1 MKHLERRC
9 IGKQNKGVIM
19 TELYFRSD
27 LDLKFPVKEVYN
39 LNGKKVGK
47 KTCYKCNGTG
57 YIPHLANV
65 DEGRCW
71 NCNKRGY
78 EIFRVYSKSEMQ
90 SVIKSKNK
98 KDLEKRNAWALTREI
113 IAIQK
118 MKHNHKAYLKNV
130 AYKTQKIKAKYQSEY
145 VGQVGEKLEKSL
157 TLDWCIRKE
166 GNYGYY
172 FIKQLHDEDGNI
184 YSHMGSS
191 ITDKDYNLIPKGTTF
206 TLKFTVKEH
215 SEYNG
220 IKQTKIKNPKLG
232 KE

>member
-1 MKHLERRC
+1 MIKVCHLMKHLERRC

-90 SVIKSKNK
+90 SVIKSKIK
-98 KDLEKRNAWALTREI
+98 KI
-113 IAIQK
+113 
-118 MKHNHKAYLKNV
+118 
-130 AYKTQKIKAKYQSEY
+130 
-145 VGQVGEKLEKSL
+145 
-157 TLDWCIRKE
+157 
-166 GNYGYY
+166 
-172 FIKQLHDEDGNI
+172 
-184 YSHMGSS
+184 
-191 ITDKDYNLIPKGTTF
+191 
-206 TLKFTVKEH
+206 VKE
-215 SEYNG
+215 
-220 IKQTKIKNPKLG
+220 KKLN
-232 KE
+232 KF